1 MTAPESSGPTR
12 TEEHRINGEDLVAR
26 VKEIVREGNA
36 RRIIIK
42 AEDGHTLLEIPLTV
56 GVVGAMLMPVWVA
69 IGAIAA
75 LAVRFTI
82 VVVKDE
88 KPKEQT

>member
-1 MTAPESSGPTR
+1 MTAPDTSEKTR

-26 VKEIVREGNA
+26 IKEIVREGNA

-69 IGAIAA
+69 VGAIAA
-75 LAVRFTI
+75 LAAQYTI
-82 VVVKDE
+82 VVVKEE
-88 KPKEQT
+88 KS